1 MLLLA
6 KLPFT
11 SDPSVSLRP
20 NRFTAE
26 KILESQIRQLQKNEP
41 ARIDVLA
48 AHEKLRSR
56 AFVVPLTDL
65 PPKIQ
70 SQLLDDQQTSYIIP
84 WRSVWKATSLSTP
97 CRMVFDASSKTPG
110 GDSLNNILAKGEN
123 NLAQIPALFLRFRSK
138 PGAVTCDL
146 TMAYNQIKLDPSC
159 YRFQQYLWKPDL
171 NPDQPTIVMFVVT
184 LIYGVKSS
192 GNQLFAGLSQVA
204 DYCDVHYPEHSAGAQ
219 VLRSDGY
226 VDDIIHAA
234 DDLSTAKSTA
244 ESFTQQ

>member
-1 MLLLA
+1 MLDCVFDFTEQFGTEVSYRCVRCRNCSKCRQGETLETVSLKEEQEQFLIDQSVTFLPEKQLLLA

-65 PPKIQ
+65 PPEIQ

-110 GDSLNNILAKGEN
+110 RDSLNNILAKGEN
-123 NLAQIPALFLRFRSK
+123 NLAQIGFL
-138 PGAVTCDL
+138 
-146 TMAYNQIKLDPSC
+146 SC
-159 YRFQQYLWKPDL
+159 
-171 NPDQPTIVMFVVT
+171 
-184 LIYGVKSS
+184 
-192 GNQLFAGLSQVA
+192 
-204 DYCDVHYPEHSAGAQ
+204 
-219 VLRSDGY
+219 
-226 VDDIIHAA
+226 
-234 DDLSTAKSTA
+234 
-244 ESFTQQ
+244 